1 MMEVTMAAKIV
12 NRLLVIDGHKKNG
25 DPVWK
30 KIGVIMEN
38 GPKRFML
45 LDRSFNPAGIPQDGN
60 NNAVMVT
67 IASAVYDGP
76 DNFKKS
82 SSDMVDD
89 NDEAFAP
96 F

>member
-1 MMEVTMAAKIV
+1 MASRIA

-38 GPKRFML
+38 NGKKFML
-45 LDRSFNPAGIPQDGN
+45 LDKSFNPAGVETDGN
-60 NNAVMVT
+60 SSVMVT

-76 DNFKKS
+76 EYTRS
-82 SSDMVDD
+82 ERAVATVDD
-89 NDEAFAP
+89 DIP